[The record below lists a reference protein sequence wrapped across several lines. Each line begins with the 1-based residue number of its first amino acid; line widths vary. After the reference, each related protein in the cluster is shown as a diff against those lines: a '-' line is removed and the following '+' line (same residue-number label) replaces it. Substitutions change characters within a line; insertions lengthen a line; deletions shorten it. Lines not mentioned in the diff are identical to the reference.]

1 MSLSIQFQNSR
12 FEPNSTLWVAFR
24 ERINKRKAMPMTE
37 LPIIRSFR
45 DELDVEI
52 KFYEW
57 PVANPKAVIQI
68 AHGLGE
74 HARRYDQMAALL
86 NRAGFSVYADD
97 HRGHGQTGL
106 MQIANKQ
113 TKRLG
118 SLGVG
123 GMDATF
129 KQVAKFS
136 KLIKSENPGK
146 PLVILG
152 HSWGSF
158 IAQKIINKNSDLYD
172 AVVLS
177 GSALTMPGYLATGDF
192 NKVWKKLPGSTGYEW
207 LSREVEVQKK
217 FVDDPLTFLAAA
229 MQVFGISNSLKL
241 FGKPSKKVRSDL
253 PILVQV
259 GEADPIGGEFSNKA
273 LVEAYRKNSGSQDI
287 ELFVYHDA
295 RHEIYNELNKEE
307 IIQDLIDWINLR
319 IR

>member
-1 MSLSIQFQNSR
+1 
-12 FEPNSTLWVAFR
+12 
-24 ERINKRKAMPMTE
+24 MTN
-37 LPIIRSFR
+37 LPIQRALKDSFG
-45 DELDVEI
+45 VEI
-52 KFYEW
+52 VFYEW
-57 PVANPKAVIQI
+57 PVADPKAVVQI

-74 HARRYDQMAALL
+74 HARRYDQMAAAL

-106 MQIANKQ
+106 GQMERKQIK
-113 TKRLG
+113 KLG
-118 SLGVG
+118 NLGQG

-129 KQVAKFS
+129 KQVLDFS

-146 PLVILG
+146 PLILLG

-158 IAQKIINKNSDLYD
+158 IAQKVINRSSDLFD

-207 LSREVEVQKK
+207 LSRDVEVQKK
-217 FVDDPLTFLAAA
+217 FVADPLTFLAAA
-229 MQVFGISNSLKL
+229 MQVFGVANSLKL
-241 FGKPSKKVRSDL
+241 FGTPSKKVRSDL

-259 GEADPIGGEFSNKA
+259 GEADPIGGEYSNKA
-273 LVEAYRKNSGSQDI
+273 LVEAYRKKAGIGDI

-295 RHEIYNELNKEE
+295 RHEIYNELNKDE
-307 IIQDLIDWINLR
+307 ILQDLIKWINIR
-319 IR
+319 IG

>member
-1 MSLSIQFQNSR
+1 
-12 FEPNSTLWVAFR
+12 
-24 ERINKRKAMPMTE
+24 MTE
-37 LPIIRSFR
+37 LPIIRSFS
-45 DELDVEI
+45 DEQGIEI

-57 PVANPKAVIQI
+57 PVADPKAVIQI

-74 HARRYDQMAALL
+74 HARRYDQMAAVL

-106 MQIANKQ
+106 GQIERRQIK
-113 TKRLG
+113 KLG
-118 SLGVG
+118 NLGQG

-129 KQVAKFS
+129 KQVLDFS

-146 PLVILG
+146 PLIFIG

-158 IAQKIINKNSDLYD
+158 IAQKAINKSSDLYD

-207 LSREVEVQKK
+207 LSRDVEVQKK
-217 FVDDPLTFLAAA
+217 FVADPLTFLAAA
-229 MQVFGISNSLKL
+229 MQVFGFANSLKL
-241 FGKPSKKVRSDL
+241 FGTPSKNVRSDL

-259 GEADPIGGEFSNKA
+259 GEADPIGGEYSNKA
-273 LVEAYRKNSGSQDI
+273 LVEAYRKKARIQDI

-295 RHEIYNELNKEE
+295 RHEIYNELNK
-307 IIQDLIDWINLR
+307 IDILQDLINWINIR
-319 IR
+319 IC

>member
-1 MSLSIQFQNSR
+1 
-12 FEPNSTLWVAFR
+12 
-24 ERINKRKAMPMTE
+24 MTE
-37 LPIIRSFR
+37 LPIIRSFE
-45 DELDVEI
+45 DEQGIEI

-57 PVANPKAVIQI
+57 PVADPKAVVQI

-74 HARRYDQMAALL
+74 HARRYDRMAADL

-106 MQIANKQ
+106 GQIERKQ
-113 TKRLG
+113 IKKLG
-118 SLGVG
+118 NLGQG

-129 KQVAKFS
+129 KQVSDFS
-136 KLIKSENPGK
+136 KLIKSENQNK
-146 PLVILG
+146 PLVLLG

-158 IAQKIINKNSDLYD
+158 IAQKVINNSSDLYD

-207 LSREVEVQKK
+207 LSRDVEVQKK
-217 FVDDPLTFLAAA
+217 FVADPLTFLAAA
-229 MQVFGISNSLKL
+229 MQVFGVANSLKL
-241 FGKPSKKVRSDL
+241 FGTPSKNVRSDL

-259 GEADPIGGEFSNKA
+259 GEADPIGGEYSNKA
-273 LVEAYRKNSGSQDI
+273 LVEAYRKKSGIQDI

-295 RHEIYNELNKEE
+295 RHEIYNELNKDD
-307 IIQDLIDWINLR
+307 ILQDLIKWINIR